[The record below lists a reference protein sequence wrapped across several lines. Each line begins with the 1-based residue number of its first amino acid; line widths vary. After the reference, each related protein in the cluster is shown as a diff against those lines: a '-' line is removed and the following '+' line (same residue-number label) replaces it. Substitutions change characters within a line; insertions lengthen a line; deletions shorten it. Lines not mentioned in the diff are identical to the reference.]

1 MVDGHTNKIK
11 RKTEAAGPYQPHP
24 GVVCPSLSASDNL
37 LEEMYRGYFPLW
49 RKIIDWG
56 WYKDGNTSRVFIHLL
71 LIANFRESD
80 FLGHRILRGQ
90 CVAGRKMLSA
100 VLNISERQVR
110 TAILHLKAT
119 HEVSLKVT
127 SKFTIYTLNNFE
139 KHLPENYNNLTKT
152 TNRKSLK
159 RPAIDQQSTT
169 SNNDKND
176 KNDKNKRAFSP
187 PSLKD
192 IQEYIKEKN
201 YNINPKTFY
210 DYFTESSWVDSK
222 GQKVRNWKQKIITW
236 ASHNQKSPQVKKQS
250 GKI

>member
-1 MVDGHTNKIK
+1 MCTILNNIK
-11 RKTEAAGPYQPHP
+11 
-24 GVVCPSLSASDNL
+24 V
-37 LEEMYRGYFPLW
+37 
-49 RKIIDWG
+49 I
-56 WYKDGNTSRVFIHLL
+56 
-71 LIANFRESD
+71 
-80 FLGHRILRGQ
+80 
-90 CVAGRKMLSA
+90 
-100 VLNISERQVR
+100 
-110 TAILHLKAT
+110 
-119 HEVSLKVT
+119 

-201 YNINPKTFY
+201 YNINPQSRQVLLSIDCNTFC
-210 DYFTESSWVDSK
+210 YF
-222 GQKVRNWKQKIITW
+222 
-236 ASHNQKSPQVKKQS
+236 HPH
-250 GKI
+250 